1 MIVFL
6 IRVLRHDQQ
15 SIGAERQKTQQTVE
29 YSLSISA
36 EAWLG
41 IVAWKCDRSLKGSPG
56 RSSRPLQLCT
66 FSADDPSARVNVAI
80 VPLCK
85 SGLLQFLYGR
95 LVKFRN
101 VLAWNTCI
109 CLCDEGRMV
118 SQLLV
123 ENVYKTSE
131 TFAKITR
138 FCRRNGK
145 LLVVSKWSQTVALS
159 NRSSQIISHT
169 GNLHIIWYI
178 F

>member
-36 EAWLG
+36 EAQLG

-95 LVKFRN
+95 SVKSRN
-101 VLAWNTCI
+101 VLARNTCI
-109 CLCDEGRMV
+109 CLRDEGWMV
-118 SQLLV
+118 SQHLV
-123 ENVYKTSE
+123 ENVRFSCHKDGNKTSE
-131 TFAKITR
+131 KFAKITR
-138 FCRRNGK
+138 FCRW
-145 LLVVSKWSQTVALS
+145 KWEAAGGL
-159 NRSSQIISHT
+159 
-169 GNLHIIWYI
+169 
-178 F
+178 